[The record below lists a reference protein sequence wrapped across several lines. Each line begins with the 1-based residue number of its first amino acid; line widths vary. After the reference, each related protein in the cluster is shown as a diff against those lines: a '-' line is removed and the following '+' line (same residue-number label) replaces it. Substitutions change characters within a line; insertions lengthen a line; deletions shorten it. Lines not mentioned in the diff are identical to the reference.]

1 MSYFSRIFSAY
12 NKKKLAFVYVALL
25 PIMAWMFVFNIYP
38 IIYAFYLSLF
48 ERAIFGIGAMKFVGL
63 ANYAEILFTDEIF
76 WPSLTKTIYFTA
88 LTLFIHL
95 PLTFFVALGLYK
107 IARRY
112 RSILL
117 VFYFSP
123 IVIGMVVA
131 AVIFIYLYD
140 PNVGFFNTVL
150 GFLGLPKLYYIYE
163 PSTALVSLFIVNS
176 WLYIGFDAVIW
187 LVALQSIPKEISDSA
202 QIDGAKF
209 WQRTFYITLPLI
221 KPIGLFLVITT
232 VIGTFQ
238 IFSLVFVLTPQGGP
252 LKSTYV
258 LMFYIYRTAF
268 QFYRINYACALTYIV
283 FMIILAVT
291 ILQLKIGKSS
301 WRY

>member
-1 MSYFSRIFSAY
+1 
-12 NKKKLAFVYVALL
+12 
-25 PIMAWMFVFNIYP
+25 
-38 IIYAFYLSLF
+38 
-48 ERAIFGIGAMKFVGL
+48 MKFVGL
-63 ANYAEILFTDEIF
+63 ANYAKVLFTDEIF
-76 WPSLTKTIYFTA
+76 WLSLTKTIYFTA

-112 RSILL
+112 RSTLL
-117 VFYFSP
+117 VCYFSP

-163 PSTALVSLFIVNS
+163 PSTALVSLFIANS

-187 LVALQSIPKEISDSA
+187 LVALQNIPKEISDSA

-238 IFSLVFVLTPQGGP
+238 IFSLVFVLTPDGGP

-258 LMFYIYRTAF
+258 LMFYIYKTAF
-268 QFYRINYACALTYIV
+268 QYYRINYACALTYIV
-283 FMIILAVT
+283 FMVILGVT
-291 ILQLKIGKSS
+291 IFQLKIGKSS

>member
-1 MSYFSRIFSAY
+1 MSYSSRIFSAY
-12 NKKKLAFVYVALL
+12 NKKKLAFVYIALL
-25 PIMAWMFVFNIYP
+25 PVMGWMFIFNIYP

-48 ERAIFGIGAMKFVGL
+48 ERAILGIGAMKFVGL
-63 ANYAEILFTDEIF
+63 TNYAKVLFTDEIF
-76 WPSLTKTIYFTA
+76 WLSLTKTIYFTG

-95 PLTFFVALGLYK
+95 PLTFLVALGLYK

-112 RSILL
+112 RSTLL
-117 VFYFSP
+117 VCYFSP

-187 LVALQSIPKEISDSA
+187 LVALQNIPKEISDSA

-238 IFSLVFVLTPQGGP
+238 IFSLVFVLTPDGGP

-258 LMFYIYRTAF
+258 LMFYIYKTAF
-268 QFYRINYACALTYIV
+268 QYYHINYACALTYIV
-283 FMIILAVT
+283 FIVILGVT